1 MTIGH
6 ATVSLERGDK
16 MAEQV
21 ETGAIMGKV
30 VELLDLLY
38 HSTLDLITA
47 LEKMQI
53 DIEALTEYITRDIQ

>member
-1 MTIGH
+1 
-6 ATVSLERGDK
+6 